1 MKWTIG
7 TKISGLIA
15 FTIAMFLILG
25 IISLVMTNKL
35 KTSIG
40 WNMHTYQVL
49 QNQEKILSLLR
60 DAETGQRGYIITGDE
75 RYLEPYNLAVKDVT
89 TKINDVLELTKD
101 NVKQQQRIGTLKSL
115 VTDKFTE
122 LNQTIETRRVIG

>member
-40 WNMHTYQVL
+40 WNTHSYQVL
-49 QNQEKILSLLR
+49 QNQEQILSLLM
-60 DAETGQRGYIITGDE
+60 DAETGQRGYIIT
-75 RYLEPYNLAVKDVT
+75 
-89 TKINDVLELTKD
+89 NDIS
-101 NVKQQQRIGTLKSL
+101 NRIIW
-115 VTDKFTE
+115 
-122 LNQTIETRRVIG
+122 Q